1 MKKRVY
7 IIWIGALLSVITMS
21 AQSSWQPATEAQKN
35 ELIEK
40 VKRTAAEMKTM
51 PCDFTQV
58 KELSFMDE
66 KMTAEG
72 KMNYKQPDKIRW
84 EYTKP
89 YTFVF
94 ATDGKNIFTGTGSSS
109 NKMPVKSS
117 KLFGAIADI
126 MVGGVSGSGLVDSP
140 DFTTQV
146 ESGKNDYRV
155 TLTPLKKEI
164 KDLFSA
170 VQLHI
175 RRTDYRIYKVELIE
189 KSGDKTSIE
198 LKNIQLNTT
207 IRDEIFSH

>member
-1 MKKRVY
+1 MKKRMYTV
-7 IIWIGALLSVITMS
+7 WIGGLLSGVTML
-21 AQSSWQPATEAQKN
+21 AQSPWQPATEAQKA

-40 VKRTAAEMKTM
+40 VKQTAAEMKTM
-51 PCDFTQV
+51 TCDFTQV

-66 KMTAEG
+66 KITAEG

-94 ATDGKNIFTGTGSSS
+94 ATDGKNIFTGTGNSS

-117 KLFGAIADI
+117 KLFSAIADI
-126 MVGGVSGSGLVDSP
+126 MIGGVSGSGLVDSP

-146 ESGKNDYRV
+146 ESSKNEYRV

-189 KSGDKTSIE
+189 KSDDKTSIE